1 MLRSHMEH
9 AVPLY
14 SPVQASATSSS
25 VPQLVALEV
34 SFGGGNSLASISLIS
49 PCACTGTQAYVHLAC
64 LRQWQWAVMASRH
77 PGTNY
82 TPALVCSVCTQ
93 RFSVAPPRLSI
104 GLRLLRLIEF
114 YSRELTGFFVFLV
127 TCYVLLVFH
136 MEFATLIFQLHSLFH
151 TISRTLWREGA
162 SVSVHPGML
171 LVASPS
177 MPIAASI
184 FYQSV
189 VLLYDY
195 HPSVGISGI
204 VINKPMQDDE
214 LGSHLLDLPKSREQD
229 EYAAAAP
236 VRNSAMLAA
245 LMEAGRA
252 KSCQA

>member
-1 MLRSHMEH
+1 ME
-9 AVPLY
+9 
-14 SPVQASATSSS
+14 SSS
-25 VPQLVALEV
+25 KGKGDGNGEQLGFCRICLE
-34 SFGGGNSLASISLIS
+34 SSPLPTRQETGLSAIFNCGLSSSDDSLIS

-64 LRQWQWAVMASRH
+64 LRRWQWAVMASRH

-114 YSRELTGFFVFLV
+114 YSRELTGFFVFLI

-136 MEFATLIFQLHSLFH
+136 MEFASLIFQLHSLLH

-177 MPIAASI
+177 MPMAASI

-204 VINKPMQDDE
+204 VINKPMQ
-214 LGSHLLDLPKSREQD
+214 
-229 EYAAAAP
+229 
-236 VRNSAMLAA
+236 
-245 LMEAGRA
+245 
-252 KSCQA
+252 